1 MRADTLKLVAVF
13 LNFYFTTLET
23 LEFSSLS
30 YRHQPSD
37 ELSPMRMTKHTNYGI
52 KILIECARANGEA
65 LRIAEIVERNGLTV
79 QHGLKIAHALMKSG
93 FVINQRGRIG
103 GIRLARPA
111 EEIRVGDVVR
121 ALETTNL
128 DQSGEMPVPQVFDAA
143 FLAFLGVLDEHTIAD
158 FAREMKQPV
167 RSKPAAKGPRTG
179 LTNDAGSAADASAGK
194 RNSAVGRRAQA
205 RRETMAAAGV
215 QPTPKPN

>member
-1 MRADTLKLVAVF
+1 MRL
-13 LNFYFTTLET
+13 
-23 LEFSSLS
+23 
-30 YRHQPSD
+30 
-37 ELSPMRMTKHTNYGI
+37 TKHTNYGI

-167 RSKPAAKGPRTG
+167 RSKPTVKGPRAG
-179 LTNDAGSAADASAGK
+179 LANDPGPRADASDGTH
-194 RNSAVGRRAQA
+194 RSPVRRRAPA
-205 RRETMAAAGV
+205 RRRETLAAAGV
-215 QPTPKPN
+215 QPTPKSN